1 MGPERNL
8 RCHSPWAQSRCDGG
22 DDRAG
27 SRGRTGLHART
38 SGPVV
43 SILIAVLI
51 VMELSSTA
59 MGHDLRFPRLVAE
72 TLSGAPLVLPDSL
85 DDEWA
90 VVVLAFR
97 RHAQHAVDSWLA
109 PVGRRYSEA
118 PDVSWYEIPM
128 LAGGWR
134 MISGF
139 IDGGM
144 RAGISPAQHDRV
156 ATYYGD
162 TSRFRDALAID
173 DLDTAHVYLIDD
185 AGAVHWSASGWAHQR
200 RYDELVRTLERL
212 RSDSMDA

>member
-1 MGPERNL
+1 MGY
-8 RCHSPWAQSRCDGG
+8 D
-22 DDRAG
+22 
-27 SRGRTGLHART
+27 T
-38 SGPVV
+38 
-43 SILIAVLI
+43 
-51 VMELSSTA
+51 
-59 MGHDLRFPRLVAE
+59 RFPRLVAE
-72 TLSGAPLVLPDSL
+72 TLSGNHLVLPDSL

-109 PVGRRYSEA
+109 PIGRRYADAS
-118 PDVSWYEIPM
+118 DVSWYEIPM

-144 RAGISPAQHDRV
+144 RAGIAPAHHERV

-162 TSRFRDALAID
+162 STRFREALGID

-185 AGAVHWSASGWAHQR
+185 EGRVHWSASGWAHQR
-200 RYDELVRTLERL
+200 RYEELVGTIDAL
-212 RSDSMDA
+212 RSQSLDE